1 MSKFGKKIETMREK
15 KYMTFY
21 AWITAKFLLGLG
33 VGMLLASY
41 FLNPN
46 WIKAGWFM
54 IALGIVFAIPAI
66 RRTRA
71 LLCTLAQFQASR
83 TQAK

>member
-1 MSKFGKKIETMREK
+1 MSKFGEKSEKMREK
-15 KYMTFY
+15 KHMTFC
-21 AWITAKFLLGLG
+21 AWIAAKFLLGLG

-54 IALGIVFAIPAI
+54 IALGIVFAIPANRVI
-66 RRTRA
+66 FRR
-71 LLCTLAQFQASR
+71 
-83 TQAK
+83 